1 MLLPRPRSVSKIAT
15 FTVIAALCVT
25 CLLLIHVW
33 GLDDAGFRTLR
44 ARPLQPAADDGL
56 IPKKIW
62 YKLGPKGLTNDTRA
76 WTSSCIDG
84 NSGYAHEF
92 MTDESGDAWVAA
104 RFNASRP
111 DIVASYLGLT
121 IPILKADLLRYLLL
135 AAEGGIWSDLDVS
148 CAGVPMD
155 SWVPEE
161 YRAQAGLVVG
171 WEFDV
176 GWGENIIRQ
185 FTSWLIMARP
195 GSPHLW
201 TVVDDIVRGIQD
213 KTAEHSVTVAGLR
226 LDMVGEVV
234 DFTGPRR
241 LTRGVLKSL
250 AHTLN
255 VTAIDHANITH
266 LVEPKLVGDVLI
278 LPGYAFAASANTYDE
293 KLRDGLGPELVKH
306 HYAGTW
312 KNKNGGEVAR

>member
-1 MLLPRPRSVSKIAT
+1 MLIPHARRPTSNVAITIASVALTATGFLLYHTWSDTDSWSLAKPLPVLTTS
-15 FTVIAALCVT
+15 
-25 CLLLIHVW
+25 
-33 GLDDAGFRTLR
+33 
-44 ARPLQPAADDGL
+44 DG

-62 YKLGPKGLTNDTRA
+62 YKLGPKGLTNATRA
-76 WTSSCIDG
+76 WTNTCIDG
-84 NSGYAHEF
+84 NPGYAHEF
-92 MTDESGDAWVAA
+92 MTDESGDAYVAA
-104 RFNASRP
+104 RFASRP

-135 AAEGGIWSDLDVS
+135 VADGGVWSDLDVS

-155 SWVPEE
+155 AWVPAAH
-161 YRAQAGLVVG
+161 RADAGLVVG

-195 GSPHLW
+195 NSPHLW
-201 TVVDDIVRGIQD
+201 AVVEDIVQGIQD
-213 KTAEHSVTVAGLR
+213 KTAEHNVTVAGLQ
-226 LDMVGEVV
+226 LAMVGEVV

-250 AHTLN
+250 ARSLN
-255 VTAIDHANITH
+255 VTAIDQANITH
-266 LVEPKLVGDVLI
+266 LVEPKLLGDVLI
-278 LPGYAFAASANTYDE
+278 LPGFAFAASANTYDE
-293 KLRDGLGPELVKH
+293 KLRAGLGPPLVKH

-312 KNKNGGEVAR
+312 KNKNGGEVAG